1 MGLLRL
7 NKTGFTEIKGYK
19 HTYTFYVHINHKDV
33 MAWLNIKFLL
43 EKISL
48 YPHIVEE
55 GGGIRSDIARTLTKL
70 NSTPIIVNHRFNEL
84 IRNMFGGDL
93 RNIMKVLGVTT
104 LTEQKAVGQQYL
116 QFITTL
122 GQITQL
128 LKKYG
133 LNHFYM
139 LYTHDFRGRLYPK
152 LNYISQIGPHYA
164 RHALIPLHNYTLDMN
179 KVDIML
185 KGRYPIPLYTSLLS
199 KYLNLANHSSC
210 FSVMGELA
218 SLYFKMTNAE
228 IPFDERLV
236 RLYSDFKLLITGQTI
251 IPTFAQ
257 IDATCNVIQ
266 HISTIT
272 GNVDIIEQ
280 VGLLKPSLTGI
291 SRVLEDFYTASRSK
305 LKLVMQEIAERYEGE
320 LYEWEG
326 VKYDI
331 KNVIKE
337 VIEIISTKLTQAQ

>member
-1 MGLLRL
+1 M
-7 NKTGFTEIKGYK
+7 
-19 HTYTFYVHINHKDV
+19 
-33 MAWLNIKFLL
+33 
-43 EKISL
+43 
-48 YPHIVEE
+48 EE
-55 GGGIRSDIARTLTKL
+55 GGGVRADIARTLTKM
-70 NSTPIIVNHRFNEL
+70 NSIPIIVNHGYNEL
-84 IRNMFGGDL
+84 IRSMFGADL
-93 RNIMKVLGVTT
+93 RNMMNVLGVTT

-128 LKKYG
+128 LSKYG

-164 RHALIPLHNYTLDMN
+164 RHALIPLHNFTLDMK

-185 KGRYPIPLYTSLLS
+185 RGRYLVPIYTTLLN
-199 KYLNLANHSSC
+199 KYLNLSNHSSC
-210 FSVMGELA
+210 FSVIGELA

-236 RLYSDFKLLITGQTI
+236 RLYSDFKMLITGQTI

-266 HISTIT
+266 HIATIR
-272 GNVDIIEQ
+272 GNKDIIEQ
-280 VGLLKPSLTGI
+280 VGLLKPSLTDI
-291 SRVLEDFYTASRSK
+291 SRVVEDFYTASRTK
-305 LKLVMQEIAERYEGE
+305 LKLVIQEMAERYEGE

-337 VIEIISTKLTQAQ
+337 VIEVISSKLSQAQ